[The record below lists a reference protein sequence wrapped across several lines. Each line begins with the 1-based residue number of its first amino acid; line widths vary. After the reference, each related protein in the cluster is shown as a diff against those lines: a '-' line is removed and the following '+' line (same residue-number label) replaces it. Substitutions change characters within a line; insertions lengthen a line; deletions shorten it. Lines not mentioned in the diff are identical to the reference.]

1 MFLNANWCFP
11 YTEIPEKLAKIP
23 HRLYEK
29 IVQGLAANEKWRQV
43 YVTVKEHRLHY
54 SDRSLT
60 NFAKS
65 MSLAKVIRHSSFQGS
80 EQLLVD
86 IVDCMLNSGAEL
98 EKGMSSV
105 FLFICFL
112 IDSLAHLNQR
122 YKWYFY
128 ITICLFS
135 V

>member
-1 MFLNANWCFP
+1 MFLNTNWCFP

-54 SDRSLT
+54 GDRSLT

-105 FLFICFL
+105 LYLSATYFT
-112 IDSLAHLNQR
+112 DS
-122 YKWYFY
+122 
-128 ITICLFS
+128 
-135 V
+135 